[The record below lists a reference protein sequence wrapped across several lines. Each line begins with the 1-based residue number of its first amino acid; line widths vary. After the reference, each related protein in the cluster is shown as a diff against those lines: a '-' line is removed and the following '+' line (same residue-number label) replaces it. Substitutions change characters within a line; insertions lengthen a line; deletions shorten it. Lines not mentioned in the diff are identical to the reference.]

1 MQFMLDVFFVLKIC
15 ILMNS
20 QVTSLLIKQN
30 PDYEHDIVYSMM
42 FQVEHLYKSN
52 SISV

>member
-1 MQFMLDVFFVLKIC
+1 MKFMLDVLFVLKIC

-30 PDYEHDIVYSMM
+30 PNYEHDQCIQHDVSG
-42 FQVEHLYKSN
+42 
-52 SISV
+52 ITPT